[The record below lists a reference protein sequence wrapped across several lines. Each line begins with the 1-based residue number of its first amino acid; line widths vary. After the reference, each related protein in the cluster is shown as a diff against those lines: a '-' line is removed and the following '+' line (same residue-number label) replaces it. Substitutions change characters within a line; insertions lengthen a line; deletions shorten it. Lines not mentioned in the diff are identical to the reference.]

1 MTKEREIKPVSF
13 NYKNDTDVEI
23 IKYLEENKIRFSTY
37 VKELILKDISKDI
50 NRNNDLECVVNAINN
65 LSEVIQNSS
74 VKFVKNEELT
84 LNENSSEDESK
95 HIINNILKMH

>member
-13 NYKNDTDVEI
+13 NHKNDTDIEI
-23 IKYLEENKIRFSTY
+23 LRYLEENKIKFSTY
-37 VKELILKDISKDI
+37 VKELILKDINKDI

-65 LSEVIQNSS
+65 LSEVIQNNS
-74 VKFVKNEELT
+74 VKLVKNEDKSS
-84 LNENSSEDESK
+84 NENLSEDESK